1 VIESEEDS
9 MNTDTTT
16 NDKATFHETFWN
28 PISKAGKKT
37 AMIHAGLE
45 LRVWEKIAAGYRTAQ
60 DLAQHEGWDPTG
72 TRALL
77 DALFAIDLLDKDAT
91 GYHLV
96 PIAEQTL
103 LPASPDY
110 QGSDLLMDWAALGHS
125 QLADAIRT
133 GKRPLIADVGGES
146 QAAAWATLS
155 GTHGFYAPDL
165 VVPQWY
171 WSRVDSLWCA
181 AGIEARDGLRVLDV
195 GSGPGVVSMALARQH
210 RGVHAT
216 LMDRQPELDLAR
228 AVAEKQGLSHQL
240 TMIPGDMRTL
250 DYGRNQF
257 DVVLFAYSLMFFG
270 TEEHVNLLRK
280 AQAALVP
287 GGTLILSQFIAD
299 DARRTRKGALINA
312 LWIYASTAQGDAY
325 TTSECVSFLEEAGFV
340 NAVERE
346 LTENEAVTVLIRAI
360 KP

>member
-1 VIESEEDS
+1 MDFNTIES
-9 MNTDTTT
+9 
-16 NDKATFHETFWN
+16 FWN
-28 PISKAGKKT
+28 PISRAGEKT

-45 LRVWEKIAAGYRTAQ
+45 LQVWAKIAAGYRTANDFAQ
-60 DLAQHEGWDPTG
+60 RDGWDLAG
-72 TRALL
+72 TRTLL
-77 DALFAIDLLDKDAT
+77 DALFAIDLLDKDAA

-110 QGSDLLMDWAALGHS
+110 QGGDLLMEWAALGHS

-133 GKRPLIADVGGES
+133 GKRPLIADVTSES
-146 QAAAWATLS
+146 QAAAWATLP
-155 GTHGFYAPDL
+155 GTHGFHAPDL

-171 WSRVDSLWCA
+171 WPRVDSFWRA

-210 RGVHAT
+210 RGVHTT

-250 DYGRNQF
+250 DYGKNQF
-257 DVVLFAYSLMFFG
+257 DVAFFGSCLMFFG
-270 TEEHVNLLRK
+270 PEDNVNMLRK
-280 AQAALVP
+280 AHTALAP
-287 GGTLILSQFIAD
+287 GGAVVINQYIAD
-299 DARRTRKGALINA
+299 DARRKRKEALINA
-312 LWIYASTAQGDAY
+312 VWIYASTAQGDAY
-325 TTSECVSFLEEAGFV
+325 TTSECTSFLEQAGFV
-340 NAVERE
+340 NPTERQILEVED
-346 LTENEAVTVLIRAI
+346 VLIRAT